1 MQESIS
7 SMIGYAIRT
16 TDGDLGKVDEFY
28 FDDQTWT
35 IRYIVAQTGNWL
47 AGRKVL
53 ISLVAFGK
61 PELESRTFSVTLTR
75 AQVRNSPGNGP
86 IQVCILTSRGNP

>member
-1 MQESIS
+1 MVTWEQWTS
-7 SMIGYAIRT
+7 ST
-16 TDGDLGKVDEFY
+16 LHS
-28 FDDQTWT
+28 DDQTWT
-35 IRYIVAQTGNWL
+35 IRYIVAETGNWL

-75 AQVRNSPGNGP
+75 AQVRNSLNIDTQRP
-86 IQVCILTSRGNP
+86 IYRWLRNTA